1 MTPMRW
7 ICVLGD
13 LAAAL
18 RELGAEED
26 GQDVV
31 EYGLLVA
38 SIAVVVLIGVTAFG
52 SVIGPWFNHLAGTI
66 TTTGL

>member
-1 MTPMRW
+1 MRW
-7 ICVLGD
+7 MCVLGD

-66 TTTGL
+66 TTNGL

>member
-1 MTPMRW
+1 VEALGL
-7 ICVLGD
+7 ISVLRD
-13 LAAAL
+13 LAAAF
-18 RELGAEED
+18 RAFAVEED

-52 SVIGPWFNHLAGTI
+52 SVIGPWFNHLAGNI

>member
-1 MTPMRW
+1 M
-7 ICVLGD
+7 
-13 LAAAL
+13 

-66 TTTGL
+66 TTNGL

>member
-1 MTPMRW
+1 M
-7 ICVLGD
+7 GD

-66 TTTGL
+66 TNTGL